1 VKTPLI
7 TASENDT
14 RELRTFSR
22 FLQERAAHRELE
34 RVTGR
39 ELPMETATVD
49 RKWWDPRG
57 EFPRAPEAG
66 SEPGGQHE

>member
-1 VKTPLI
+1 MKTPLI

-22 FLQERAAHRELE
+22 FLQERAAHKELE

-49 RKWWDPRG
+49 REWWDPRG
-57 EFPRAPEAG
+57 EFPRAPEALP
-66 SEPGGQHE
+66 EPGDPYE